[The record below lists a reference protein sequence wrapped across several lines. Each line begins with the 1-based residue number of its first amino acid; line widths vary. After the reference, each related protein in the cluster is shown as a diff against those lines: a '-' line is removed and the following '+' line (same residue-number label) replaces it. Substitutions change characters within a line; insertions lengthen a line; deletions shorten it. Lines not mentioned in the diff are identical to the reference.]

1 MFLLIVV
8 YLSVFELAGVHLG
21 MKVGDRKLHELDDD
35 VFQCL
40 LSLELVHQVLP
51 ASSPTVTHKLQQLYI
66 VLKSPTCLVH
76 LLTVLSHV
84 HLLQDVHLHKPSHSF
99 PIALVIALVTK
110 ISGIFI
116 RN

>member
-51 ASSPTVTHKLQQLYI
+51 ASS
-66 VLKSPTCLVH
+66 
-76 LLTVLSHV
+76 
-84 HLLQDVHLHKPSHSF
+84 
-99 PIALVIALVTK
+99 
-110 ISGIFI
+110 
-116 RN
+116 